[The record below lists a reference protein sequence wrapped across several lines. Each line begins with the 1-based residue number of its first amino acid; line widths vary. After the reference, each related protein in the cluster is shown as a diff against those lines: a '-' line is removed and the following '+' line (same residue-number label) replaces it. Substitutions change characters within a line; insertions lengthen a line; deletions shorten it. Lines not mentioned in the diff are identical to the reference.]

1 MGRFRFHRTVQACLL
16 LLLAP
21 LTAVASEPADSD
33 TLALHFSAA
42 LEAARQNQW
51 QQLDALEA
59 ELPDA
64 FVLQDYLDFH
74 RLRANLNNIPVDEVL
89 AYLRRFDQSPL
100 SDSMRRVAL
109 QHYGEQQNWSA
120 LRAVSAGVPGS
131 LALRCYY
138 FQAML
143 EHEPERALREASTL
157 WLSGQSR
164 PPTCDPLFDAMADA
178 GLKNDALIWQRMLL
192 AYEANNPGLMR
203 YLRSELNN
211 TDWRNRADTLAT
223 LYQTPTR
230 VRYLEAGPNHADIAT
245 AALLRLA
252 EQQPQEAR
260 VVLPMLARRF
270 DLDDSHRTRISDRIA
285 WFSVIRDI
293 TENRQWLDS
302 YMADHRDPRLLEQ
315 RIRRAI
321 AEQDWSA
328 VQRWIAQLDKDS
340 LSNPRWQYWLA
351 RAHEQQQAP
360 EVAEQHLRQ
369 AATGRSFWGFLAAD
383 KLGLPPALNVQA
395 PPSVL
400 APLNERSDRTLERV
414 ALLLAIGEAGHARE
428 EWLHLLRHLDDEQ
441 QQNTLATTAIE
452 RGWHHLAIET
462 ALHSGQHDFL
472 DWRFP
477 AARLEDFQHAEK
489 QHGVDSWLLMAIA
502 RRESAFNP
510 RAQSHAGAQGLMQ
523 LMPGTARDMARQAGL
538 KLNDNDAVFDA
549 GTNIE
554 LGSRY
559 MANMLQRYA
568 GNRVLALAAYNAGP
582 HRVDR
587 WLDDNPTPFDVFIES
602 IPFYE
607 TREYVQAV
615 LAYRVI
621 FSRHQSEQ
629 PLVALLE
636 SREMSGVYTPMQL
649 AANQT
654 QTVKD

>member
-1 MGRFRFHRTVQACLL
+1 MGRYRRTVHACLL

-21 LTAVASEPADSD
+21 LAVAVGEPSDND
-33 TLALHFSAA
+33 TLALRFSAA

-51 QQLDALEA
+51 LQLDALEA
-59 ELPDA
+59 QLPDA

-74 RLRANLNNIPVDEVL
+74 RLRADLNTIPVDDVL

-109 QHYGEQQNWSA
+109 QHYGERQNWSA
-120 LRAVSAGVPGS
+120 LRAVSAGVPGT

-143 EHEPERALREASTL
+143 EHEPERALREASAL

-178 GLKNDALIWQRMLL
+178 GLKNDDLIWQRMLL
-192 AYEANNPGLMR
+192 AHEANNPGLMR
-203 YLRSELNN
+203 YLRSELSND
-211 TDWRNRADTLAT
+211 DWRSRADTLLD
-223 LYQTPTR
+223 LYQTPAR
-230 VRYLEAGPNHADIAT
+230 VRYLEAGPNHADIAVT
-245 AALLRLA
+245 TLFRLA

-260 VVLPMLARRF
+260 IVLPMLARRF
-270 DLDDSHRTRISDRIA
+270 DLDDTQRTRISDRIA

-293 TENRQWLDS
+293 TENRPWLDS

-321 AEQDWSA
+321 AEQDWPA
-328 VQRWIAQLDKDS
+328 VQRWIGQLDKNILD
-340 LSNPRWQYWLA
+340 NPRWQYWLA

-360 EVAEQHLRQ
+360 ETAEQHLRQ

-383 KLGLPPALNVQA
+383 KLGLPPALNVQT
-395 PPSVL
+395 PPSPTV
-400 APLNERSDRTLERV
+400 ALNERSNRTLERV
-414 ALLLAIGEAGHARE
+414 TLLLAIGEAGHARE

-452 RGWHHLAIET
+452 RGWYHLAIET
-462 ALHSGQHDFL
+462 ALHSGRHDFL

-477 AARLEDFQHAEK
+477 AARLEDFQHAGK
-489 QHGVDSWLLMAIA
+489 KHGVDSWLLMAIA

-538 KLNDNDAVFDA
+538 RLNGNDAVFEP

-621 FSRHQSEQ
+621 FSRHQNQTS
-629 PLVALLE
+629 LVALLE
-636 SREMSGVYTPMQL
+636 PREMSGVYTPMQL
-649 AANQT
+649 AANQAAR
-654 QTVKD
+654 D